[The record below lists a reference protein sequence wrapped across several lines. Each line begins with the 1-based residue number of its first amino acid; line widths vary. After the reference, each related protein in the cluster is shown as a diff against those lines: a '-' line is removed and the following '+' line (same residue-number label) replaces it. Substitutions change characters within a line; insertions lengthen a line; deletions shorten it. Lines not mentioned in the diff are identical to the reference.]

1 MPELTATNQ
10 RYIVTKVMPH
20 GYQITDTTGQDEPYV
35 ISLARDTATEMAELD
50 ERLAYDSEFGYDDY
64 ELALVSSFREID
76 GKYVHCHDP
85 AYMSQEAI
93 TRMEEHDL
101 KTAQGWCDTWNLVE
115 SGHCGSCKKQFE
127 PDEKRYPA
135 VGYDRLYKTL
145 CFYCACSRED

>member
-10 RYIVTKVMPH
+10 RYRVEKASPY
-20 GYQITDTTGQDEPYV
+20 GYSIIDTTGQDESYV
-35 ISLARDTATEMAELD
+35 ISLVRNTSEELAEID
-50 ERLAYDSEFGYDDY
+50 DRLAHDPDFGYDDY
-64 ELALVSSFREID
+64 ELALMSHFRQVN
-76 GKYVHCHDP
+76 GKYVHVHDP
-85 AYMSQEAI
+85 DHMSQADIDHMEA
-93 TRMEEHDL
+93 HDL

-115 SGHCGSCKKQFE
+115 SGHCGSCKKKFE